1 MSVQHPVL
9 FFPGTL
15 CDERIFLPLW
25 RQLNIAQRRYVPLQ
39 WASSQEEMLALS
51 EDRILDNEK
60 VHLVGYSMGG
70 FIASLVAQRNP
81 HNIASVT
88 LIGYNPE
95 GLSKEEIAK
104 RKQLTSMLK
113 QGNFKPDNDAYLS
126 RFIHPSR
133 LNDDKVAGVV
143 KSMAQDLGKT
153 TLLNHTL
160 ATTPRESTVKA
171 LAKINAP
178 TTLIAAQQ
186 DAIAPA
192 TAIAQLK
199 AQLPKANFQVIENA
213 GHMMV
218 LEQTDAVASIIA
230 KQIGV

>member
-1 MSVQHPVL
+1 VQHPVL

-104 RKQLTSMLK
+104 RKQLTTMLK

-192 TAIAQLK
+192 AAIAQLK

>member
-1 MSVQHPVL
+1 VSVQHPVL

>member
-1 MSVQHPVL
+1 VQHPVL